1 MTKKTKTKNRHNL
14 LNPLLSQRKNDF
26 DPLEFKTKYPD
37 SIPQELLLEG
47 DSDISIKGYVYPYE
61 NRKRGGIY
69 YQNELIGFFTPRH
82 DSNGWRV
89 GAIYIKDEFRGIGIG
104 TLTIQTFLKRRKA
117 APVPIDVDNIASQ
130 RAFEKAG
137 FVKESTT
144 HTNYSDGIFS
154 NYNWWYRPLN

>member
-61 NRKRGGIY
+61 NRKREGIM
-69 YQNELIGFFTPRH
+69 E
-82 DSNGWRV
+82 
-89 GAIYIKDEFRGIGIG
+89 
-104 TLTIQTFLKRRKA
+104 RK
-117 APVPIDVDNIASQ
+117 
-130 RAFEKAG
+130 FEKHETHCFHIWSLG
-137 FVKESTT
+137 FCLFF
-144 HTNYSDGIFS
+144 HF
-154 NYNWWYRPLN
+154 